1 MPRYIGEMLVD
12 EITTG
17 EYMEIHG
24 VVPSAVLIAF
34 IHQLRIKI
42 GNSELELPI
51 AIADSNNVPCIF
63 GRAKGLDENNLKEI
77 GRLFIQN
84 PDL

>member
-1 MPRYIGEMLVD
+1 MLVD